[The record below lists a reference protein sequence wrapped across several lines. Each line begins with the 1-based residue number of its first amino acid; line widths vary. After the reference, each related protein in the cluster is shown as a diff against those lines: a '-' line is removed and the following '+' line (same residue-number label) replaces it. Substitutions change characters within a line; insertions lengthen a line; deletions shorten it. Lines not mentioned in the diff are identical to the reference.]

1 VEERIRT
8 VAILGAG
15 NGGCAA
21 AADLGRRGVAVRL
34 CGRSEQTLRPLR
46 ERGGI
51 QYTGAL
57 GDGFVPVPVITRDP
71 AEALES
77 AELVILTVPTHA
89 HEDLAASVAPHLKPG
104 QVLMAAPGHTLLLI
118 PSVLRRHGIR
128 RPVMCETATLPYI
141 CRMAGPTQVRI
152 TRASRDLV
160 FGVFP
165 ARETE
170 RFHALVA
177 PVYPAIRPG
186 SSILDTVFPYSN
198 AIHHPPATLC
208 NAGRIEATGGKY
220 YHYFDGITPS
230 VGRLIDVLDRERLA
244 VAQALGA
251 TALPFVEQFFR
262 SGYTTEAARESGLA
276 YEAFHQS
283 EPDRWIEAPSSL
295 DHRFLNE
302 DIPFGLV
309 LLAELG
315 RLAGVPTPSMDHLIH
330 LAGLAAGQDFRS
342 SGLTLARMGLAGI
355 SRAELE
361 RMLRDGYRD

>member
-1 VEERIRT
+1 MEDRVRT
-8 VAILGAG
+8 VAILGVG

-21 AADLGRRGVAVRL
+21 AADLGRRGFAVRL

-57 GDGFVPVPVITRDP
+57 DDGFVPVPVITQDP
-71 AEALES
+71 AEALAG
-77 AELVILTVPTHA
+77 AELVLLTVPTQA
-89 HEDLAASVAPHLKPG
+89 HEAVAAGVAPHLKPG
-104 QVLMAAPGHTLLLI
+104 QILMASPGHTLLLI

-141 CRMAGPTQVRI
+141 CRMAGPAEVRI

-170 RFHALVA
+170 RLHDLVA

-186 SSILDTVFPYSN
+186 GSILDTVFPYGN

-208 NAGRIEATGGKY
+208 NAGRIEATGGEY

-244 VAQALGA
+244 VARALGA
-251 TALPFVEQFFR
+251 SVLPFVEQFHR

-283 EPDRWIEAPSSL
+283 EPDRWIKAPASL

-302 DIPFGLV
+302 DVPFGLV

-315 RLAGVPTPSMDHLIH
+315 RLAGVPTPSMDHLIR
-330 LAGLAAGQDFRS
+330 LACIATGQDFRA
-342 SGLTLARMGLAGI
+342 SGLTLARMGLAGV

-361 RMLRDGYRD
+361 RLLRDGYRD